1 MCCRLRDIFID
12 ERRSLNKVEG
22 PKDSQAAM
30 AMGNSERAWTDFY
43 DGHYQKRECQA
54 GVAAMASWRQSMLS
68 RTAQP
73 SQKVS
78 QPALHAASAPS
89 LCVPPEDPS
98 GLAAAPS
105 ANVVVID

>member
-22 PKDSQAAM
+22 PNCKDIKDSQAAM
-30 AMGNSERAWTDFY
+30 AMGNSERAWTDFH

-73 SQKVS
+73 PQKVS
-78 QPALHAASAPS
+78 
-89 LCVPPEDPS
+89 
-98 GLAAAPS
+98 
-105 ANVVVID
+105 

>member
-22 PKDSQAAM
+22 PKDSQAVM
-30 AMGNSERAWTDFY
+30 TMGNSERAWTDFY
-43 DGHYQKRECQA
+43 VYDGHYQKKECQA
-54 GVAAMASWRQSMLS
+54 GVAAMGSWRQSRQSMLS

-78 QPALHAASAPS
+78 
-89 LCVPPEDPS
+89 
-98 GLAAAPS
+98 
-105 ANVVVID
+105 